1 MDNSL
6 KMGASLRNLRRR
18 EGLSQAQLA
27 AQLGISSSYLNLIE
41 HDHRTLTAQLL
52 LKLAQ
57 QFKLDLQDFGSND
70 QKQLHTD
77 LMEIFGDPL
86 FDSSMLTNQ
95 EMKDIASQY
104 PSVARAVRALY
115 HAYRASRE
123 SIDSLATRI
132 SLQDDLPGAP
142 HFRLPSEEVSDFIQ
156 EHMNYFGALE
166 LAAEALWRTGKLEF
180 DELYRGLRRFAQE
193 QLGITVLIEKAEVA
207 GATLRWYDES
217 RKILHISEMLPPRSR
232 SFQLANQICL
242 IHNREILDHLVQHPM
257 FTSDE
262 SRALGRMALASYF
275 AGAVLM
281 PYQEFI
287 QCAKNDRYDIE
298 LMCHRFR
305 VSFEQLCH
313 RLTTLRR
320 PGMEGIPF
328 HMLRIDIAGNI
339 SKHFSASGIRFA
351 RFSGICPRWN
361 VCTAFQTPG
370 TIRVQLSQMSDNAT
384 YFCIART
391 IPKGRGGYH
400 AQHALQAIGLGC
412 RLEHARELVYSDGV
426 DLEHPHAVVNI
437 GVTCRL
443 CDRLDC
449 DQRTA
454 PPLHHPLLIDEHVR
468 GPSLYAAAHVPKD
481 GETQPA
487 PGRQSSILMRRG

>member
-1 MDNSL
+1 MENTL
-6 KMGASLRNLRRR
+6 KMGAALRNLRRK

-27 AQLGISSSYLNLIE
+27 GQLGISSSYLNLIE

-57 QFKLDLQDFGSND
+57 QFKLDLNAFGSND

-77 LMEIFGDPL
+77 LMEVFGDPI
-86 FDSSMLTNQ
+86 FDSSGLTNQ
-95 EMKDIASQY
+95 EMKDIAGQY
-104 PSVARAVRALY
+104 PSVARAIRALY
-115 HAYRASRE
+115 HGYRSSRE
-123 SIDSLATRI
+123 SADTLATRI
-132 SLQDDLPGAP
+132 SEQADLPGAP

-156 EHMNYFGALE
+156 EYSNYFHDLE
-166 LAAEALWRTGKLEF
+166 LAAEQLWQEGRLES
-180 DELYRGLRRFAQE
+180 DDLTRGLKHFAQE
-193 QLGITVLIEKAEVA
+193 TLGITVLIEKIEVA
-207 GATLRWYDES
+207 GAILRWYDET
-217 RKILHISEMLPPRSR
+217 RRILHLSEMLPPRSR
-232 SFQLANQICL
+232 SFQLANQIGL
-242 IHNREILDHLVQHPM
+242 IHHRALLERLVQDPM
-257 FTSDE
+257 FTTDE
-262 SRALGRMALASYF
+262 SRALGRMALSSYF

-281 PYQEFI
+281 PYREFI
-287 QCAKNDRYDIE
+287 QCARNDRYDIE

-320 PGMEGIPF
+320 PGVEGIPF
-328 HMLRIDIAGNI
+328 HMIRIDIAGNI

-370 TIRVQLSQMSDNAT
+370 TIRVQLSQMPDSSV

-412 RLEHARELVYSDGV
+412 RIEHARELVYSDGV

-468 GPSLYAAAHVPKD
+468 GPSLYAAAHVPKA